1 MDLPYKISGNGI
13 DSRESIELCQKAY
26 ANIPIFRNAVDVMS
40 EFSNSEIYLE
50 GGSETARS
58 FIYKWFEKINLW
70 KLKDQF
76 FREYYRSGNIF
87 FYRIDGNFDNQDFKN
102 LNKIYGS
109 KDYLNPGSIPI
120 RYILLKGLSLTIFSC
135 TYISRCFRR
144 CFRISF

>member
-1 MDLPYKISGNGI
+1 MLPYKVGRDGI
-13 DSRESIELCQKAY
+13 NVRDSIELCQKAY

-50 GGSETARS
+50 GGSVNAKS

-70 KLKDQF
+70 KLKDQY

-87 FYRIDGNFDNQDFKN
+87 MYRIDGKFNKDDVLK

-109 KDYLNPGSIPI
+109 ESKYLDPGKIPVRYMLLNPYDIIST
-120 RYILLKGLSLTIFSC
+120 RSCLLYTSDAADE
-135 TYISRCFRR
+135 
-144 CFRISF
+144 